1 MKISSKTR
9 YGVRAAIELAKH
21 YNKGPLQLRIIAE
34 RQEISV
40 KYLEQLMV
48 VLRSAGLVRS
58 IRGAKGGYVLASP
71 PHQVK
76 MNDVFHCLEGEVM
89 TLECIENAG
98 ACNRAADCAAR
109 GLWAK
114 VEQTVDE
121 VLGCVTL
128 QDLADTAGTGERQDY
143 EI

>member
-1 MKISSKTR
+1 MKISTKTR
-9 YGVRAAIELAKH
+9 YGVRAAIELAQH
-21 YNKGPLQLRIIAE
+21 YKKGPLQLHLIAE

-58 IRGAKGGYVLASP
+58 IRGAKGGYILARP
-71 PHQVK
+71 PHKVK
-76 MNDVFHCLEGEVM
+76 MNDVFHCLEGKVM
-89 TLECIENAG
+89 TLECVEHAE
-98 ACNRAADCAAR
+98 ACNRAANCASR

-114 VEQTVDE
+114 VEQAVDE
-121 VLGCVTL
+121 VLGGVTL
-128 QDLADTAGTGERQDY
+128 QDLADTAGAGARQDY